1 MSFHLECRT
10 KDDKYDYVF
19 GDWFWHGGIKINGF
33 DPHKSNTVKY
43 LHSIGIYTPL
53 YADDSRAYDDQELT
67 HEEFV
72 LFLSF
77 YCADVLIDDCFDVT
91 RANNGNLSQMWTYI
105 EDPFLQK
112 MINSKQPILISWG

>member
-10 KDDKYDYVF
+10 KDDKYCYGF
-19 GDWFWHGGIKINGF
+19 GDWFWHGGPKINGF

-43 LHSIGIYTPL
+43 LNSIGIYTPK
-53 YADDSRAYDDQELT
+53 YADDINAYDDQELT
-67 HEEFV
+67 HEQFV

-77 YCADVLIDDCFDVT
+77 YCADVLLDECFDFA
-91 RANNGNLSQMWTYI
+91 RDYIISQVRTYI
-105 EDPFLQK
+105 DEPILQK